1 MRLIRTLVC
10 AAALVVSTGAL
21 LPAASPRDTLVVSAV
36 WLARHLSDPNLVVL
50 HAGDKAEYDARHVPG
65 ARYVTLDDVAVSD
78 HDLKGDGLML
88 QMPAVN
94 DLHDR
99 LVKLGISDTSRIIV
113 YYAPKTFTAA
123 TRVLFTLDYAGLG
136 DRVSLLDGGL
146 DGWAKDGRPVTKDV
160 PPAKAGT
167 LAPLQVKAEIV
178 DAAYVRAHLKT
189 PHVAVVDAR
198 APAFYDGVQ
207 TGNTM
212 GRPHRAG
219 HIPGA
224 VNVPFSQVTDE
235 QAQLKSPE
243 ELAALFSK
251 AGVQEGDTIIGY
263 CHIGQQAS
271 AMLFAART
279 LGYTV
284 QLYDGSF
291 EDWSAHSDYP
301 VEKKGGGAP
310 KE

>member
-1 MRLIRTLVC
+1 MRPIRTLVGC
-10 AAALVVSTGAL
+10 AVLVMAAGAAAS
-21 LPAASPRDTLVVSAV
+21 AAAPRDTLVVSAA
-36 WLARHLSDPNLVVL
+36 WLAQHLSDPNLVVL

-65 ARYVTLDDVAVSD
+65 ARYVTLDDVSVSD
-78 HDLKGDGLML
+78 HEMKGDGLML
-88 QMPAVN
+88 QMPAVS
-94 DLHDR
+94 DLHER
-99 LVKLGISDTSRIIV
+99 LVKLGISDTSRIVV
-113 YYAPKTFTAA
+113 YYAPKTFTTA

-146 DGWAKDGRPVTKDV
+146 DAWAKDGRPVTTDV
-160 PPAKAGT
+160 PSPKSGT
-167 LAPLQVKAEIV
+167 LSPLKVKAEIV
-178 DAAYVRAHLKT
+178 DAPYVLAHLKT

-198 APAFYDGVQ
+198 APAFYAGTQ

-224 VNVPFSQVTDE
+224 VNVPFSQVTGDD
-235 QAQLKSPE
+235 ARLKSPE
-243 ELAALFSK
+243 ELQALFSN
-251 AGVQEGDTIIGY
+251 AGVQQGDTIIGY

-291 EDWSAHSDYP
+291 EDWSAHADYP